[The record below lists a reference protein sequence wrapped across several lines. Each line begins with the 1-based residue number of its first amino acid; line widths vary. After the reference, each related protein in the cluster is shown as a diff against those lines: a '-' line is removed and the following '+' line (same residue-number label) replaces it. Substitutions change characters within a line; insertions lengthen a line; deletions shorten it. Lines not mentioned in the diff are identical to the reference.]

1 MKEMLSNGSTL
12 PTAIFISSDVQAI
25 GAMSA
30 LRQHG
35 VKVPRDV
42 AVVSFDD
49 IELAEQFG
57 LTTMKQ
63 PMYEMGELAVEK
75 LIYRMEHPS
84 APPSQINF
92 LPKLVVRATCGM
104 NKMYSPVEDFVHAK
118 D

>member
-1 MKEMLSNGSTL
+1 MKEMLGNGSPL

-57 LTTMKQ
+57 LTTMRQ
-63 PMYEMGELAVEK
+63 PMYEMGELAVK
-75 LIYRMEHPS
+75 
-84 APPSQINF
+84 N
-92 LPKLVVRATCGM
+92 
-104 NKMYSPVEDFVHAK
+104 
-118 D
+118 